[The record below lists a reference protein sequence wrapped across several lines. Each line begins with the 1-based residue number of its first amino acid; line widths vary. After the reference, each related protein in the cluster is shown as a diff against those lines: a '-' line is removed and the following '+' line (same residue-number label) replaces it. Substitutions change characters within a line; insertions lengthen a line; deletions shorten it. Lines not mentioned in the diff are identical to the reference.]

1 MGMGTGC
8 TGSEYGLKAGCSQYE
23 DESTRSVK
31 GKEFLQQLGEDR
43 VLKKDN
49 ATRSSS
55 AYSPDAPLPR
65 QHDMEPFYL

>member
-1 MGMGTGC
+1 MGIGS
-8 TGSEYGLKAGCSQYE
+8 TGSEYGLEEGCSQYG

-65 QHDMEPFYL
+65 QHDIETFYL